1 MAHRVFYSFHYAKDA
16 WRAGQVRNMGI
27 LEGDQPVT
35 SNEWEEVKQ
44 KGVKNIEN
52 WIANNMKYK
61 SCLVQLVGEETFS
74 RRWCKYEIEH
84 AWIEGKGIVCIYIH
98 GLKDASGNQCDKG
111 QNPLQQF
118 CIDKTFNYIIEHK
131 SPADSNEINLSK
143 VCKAYDTPYS
153 CSTNVYDYIYKHL
166 DEWVEEAI
174 AIRNQYPK

>member
-84 AWIEGKGIVCIYIH
+84 AWKEGKGIVCIYIH

-118 CIDKTFNYIIEHK
+118 CIDKTFVFGKI
-131 SPADSNEINLSK
+131 
-143 VCKAYDTPYS
+143 YS
-153 CSTNVYDYIYKHL
+153 YQYRS
-166 DEWVEEAI
+166 
-174 AIRNQYPK
+174 RNIHYSRCCTCHHHGKEKYP